1 MMKKRIVALLLAGL
15 MSATALASCVARN
28 NNNNPNGTE
37 PNQNPPTGQTTPD
50 PNTNVNPPVIS
61 WQDVDKSVFT
71 VNDVTLREEA
81 SNNSTA
87 LASIPKETELHCTKQ
102 STSWYYVEYEK
113 EGQLLNGYVS
123 KARVTEENILGTDF
137 VEVTGGSYS
146 RYVATEG
153 LRKRLY
159 PSDNDNISTVLGSH
173 KLNDV
178 VTVTHT
184 NGTWSRI
191 QGTDGKTYY
200 LANRHLS
207 EDKVTNPNDDSQYQH
222 LFTPVNGEVGVK
234 KYVSVE
240 QGGMVNFRTAPS
252 TDENVT
258 IILSLSDG
266 CEVTLLKTGTVNGVE
281 WSYVVVLV
289 TSNKEGVPS
298 EYKFGYINSSYLSD
312 TSGEMSIDDWIAL
325 YPTLTKIDGGMTYYV
340 LKEATITIRRTP
352 VFPAENEPSNSLANP
367 QSGKNPDTIKAIK
380 VYASG
385 EIDETTWFLVEYT
398 KKEGDKDVV
407 IRGFVGGKAL
417 EYLTTDANGNPTVT
431 LDDLIIKYPQFTKLE
446 TPTTVTTNGV
456 ANCYGTPDATGEVL
470 GQLAQGAQVKL
481 VAQEQGAFGFANWY
495 VIESEGKLF
504 FVGKSFFN

>member
-15 MSATALASCVARN
+15 MSATALASCTAHQN
-28 NNNNPNGTE
+28 GNNPNGTE

-146 RYVATEG
+146 RYVATDG

-289 TSNKEGVPS
+289 TSDKEGVPS
-298 EYKFGYINSSYLSD
+298 EYKFGYISSDYLSD
-312 TSGEMSIDDWIAL
+312 LAIDMTLDQLIA
-325 YPTLTKIDGGMTYYV
+325 YYGFTEIENGMMYYV
-340 LKEATITIRRTP
+340 LKDATINIRRDP
-352 VFPAENEPSNSLANP
+352 SFPDTEAGEEDNVITAI
-367 QSGKNPDTIKAIK
+367 QSGQTAESIKALN
-380 VYASG
+380 VAATG
-385 EIDETTWFLVEYT
+385 EVDGTTWFIVEYT
-398 KKEGDKDVV
+398 KKEGDKEVV
-407 IRGFVGGKAL
+407 TRGFVGGKAL
-417 EYLTTDANGNPTVT
+417 EQLTTDASGERVVT
-431 LDDLIIKYPQFTKLE
+431 IQDLQNKYPSITILE
-446 TPTTVTTNGV
+446 TPETKTAAGA
-456 ANCYGTPDATGEVL
+456 ANCYGTPDSTGTVL
-470 GQLAQGAQVKL
+470 GTIDAGAEVTV
-481 VAQEQGAFGFANWY
+481 VAKETGAFATWY
-495 VIESEGKLF
+495 VIQTEAGKLF
-504 FVGKSFFN
+504 FVGMEFFN